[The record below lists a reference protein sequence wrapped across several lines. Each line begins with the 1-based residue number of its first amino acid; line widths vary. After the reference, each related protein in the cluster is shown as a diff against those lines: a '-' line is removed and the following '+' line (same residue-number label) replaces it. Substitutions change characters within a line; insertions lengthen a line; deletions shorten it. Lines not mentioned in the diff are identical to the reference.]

1 MNKVNA
7 LAGLGGLLLASVGAA
22 NAEEG
27 PFTWE
32 GSIELQSDMLFDSSN
47 KANEI
52 NDTYMT
58 INGALRYAFTSQTS
72 FNASLVIEPITGATK
87 DRVLED
93 HGLYAEELYFAHDF
107 GGAEVVLGKF
117 NPAFGAAW
125 DVAPGLYGADFAED
139 YQLTEAVGAAINIAL
154 PLGVGEHVL
163 SFAAFNAD
171 RSIFSKSLGRRRLQ
185 NNLAAG
191 GVSNT
196 SDPES
201 FAISLAG
208 EVGNTAYNVGVQN
221 LARGVGDVT
230 DQTGFVAGVVYAM
243 GEGSSFPVELL
254 GEVAY
259 FDAFGGARTD
269 ATIATFGAAFAV
281 GPATVSGVYAVRD
294 IQNAPTDHLATLS
307 VEMPITDSLSTTIGY
322 RYGREAGD
330 RNHTLGSVLVYE
342 F

>member
-1 MNKVNA
+1 MNKTIA
-7 LAGLGGLLLASVGAA
+7 IAGLGSLLLASAGTA
-22 NAEEG
+22 NAQDG
-27 PFTWE
+27 RFTWE
-32 GSIELQSDMLFDSSN
+32 GSIELQSDVLFDSSN
-47 KANEI
+47 PANEL

-58 INGALRYAFTSQTS
+58 INGALSYAITSRTS
-72 FNASLVIEPITGATK
+72 VNASLVIEPIIGAVK

-107 GGAEVVLGKF
+107 GPAEVVLGKF

-125 DVAPGLYGADFAED
+125 DLAPGLYGADFAED
-139 YQLTEAVGAAINIAL
+139 YQLTERVGAAINIAL

-171 RSIFSKSLGRRRLQ
+171 RSIFSESLGRKRPQ
-185 NNLAAG
+185 NNLSAG

-201 FAISLAG
+201 FALSLMG
-208 EVGNTAYNVGVQN
+208 EVGNTAYNIGIQN
-221 LARGVGDVT
+221 QARGVGDVT
-230 DQTGFVAGVVYAM
+230 DQTGFVAGVVYVL
-243 GEGSSFPVELL
+243 GEGSSVPVELL

-259 FDAFGGARTD
+259 FDAFGGVRAD

-307 VEMPITDSLSTTIGY
+307 VEVPVTDSLSTTIGY

-330 RNHTLGSVLVYE
+330 RNHTLGSVLTYE